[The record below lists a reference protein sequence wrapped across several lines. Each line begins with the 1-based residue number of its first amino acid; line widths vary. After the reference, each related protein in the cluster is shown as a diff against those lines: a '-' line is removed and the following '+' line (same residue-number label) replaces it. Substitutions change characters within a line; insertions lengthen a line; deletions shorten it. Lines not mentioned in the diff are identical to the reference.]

1 MRERILYVGLCLFGK
16 RCVSMV
22 RKGWTHVEVLDGW
35 TQVLRGPRPKAEK
48 WPHLFVRNSSA
59 ALMPAKPQF
68 RGRWRHGVSQ
78 PQAHRSTS
86 SPICI
91 GSVGSRGQSGNRSG
105 TEAKDQVQAAT
116 QAKREPVPEA
126 MFEAARVRVSKLEAA
141 IKAMGEFQGPEVQ
154 FLRGALAR
162 ASVAAPPPLVDTQQF
177 IDRAMK
183 RIEGLDS
190 RFVWRRGRLHRLQQ
204 EVAAWVSVVPE
215 FAIPGNDSGAEV
227 QF

>member
-1 MRERILYVGLCLFGK
+1 MTDDAGEEVPSKPRRRRPYRRFLKPLRERILYVGLFLLRK

-35 TQVLRGPRPKAEK
+35 MQVLRGPRPKAEK

-91 GSVGSRGQSGNRSG
+91 GSVGSRAQRCQSGNRSG
-105 TEAKDQVQAAT
+105 IEAKDQVQAAT
-116 QAKREPVPEA
+116 QAKRESVPEA

-154 FLRGALAR
+154 FLGELWHVPVSLLPRLLWTHNNSSIAR
-162 ASVAAPPPLVDTQQF
+162 
-177 IDRAMK
+177 
-183 RIEGLDS
+183 
-190 RFVWRRGRLHRLQQ
+190 
-204 EVAAWVSVVPE
+204 
-215 FAIPGNDSGAEV
+215 
-227 QF
+227 